1 MAQSTKTQIGI
12 SGMTCTS
19 CEVIIERKL
28 KKLPG
33 VTTVNVN
40 HRNGLCTV
48 EHDAAIPI
56 THKQINDVIAEKGYR
71 SKPWNEHANNSGPR
85 IPFRKQLREFG
96 SVLLIMFALYL
107 IFKTTGILNIDTA
120 TGDTVNLGTAFVIGL
135 IAATSTCIA
144 LVGGF
149 ILSVSTTFNQLHPNA
164 TPTQKFRPHILF
176 NIGRLISYFILGG
189 VVGWIGKA
197 LTPSPA
203 FTGVLGIVIALVMIL
218 LAIDI
223 LKLFPTARWIPRMP
237 KFITHKLYAVAE
249 SKSPWAPLLL
259 GGMTFFLPC
268 GFTQSMQL
276 YALTTGSFWQGAIT
290 MFMFALG
297 TLPALVG
304 IGALTSW
311 SKGGF
316 AKRFMK
322 VAGSLVLLLG
332 LYNLNNGLALAGFN
346 TNEWFG
352 DETST
357 TGSSKIVNDIQV
369 VNMSVKGLK
378 YLPDNMNVQVGVP
391 VEWHI
396 DGSGA
401 SGCSSVIVVPDL
413 KISQPL
419 SRSNETIIT
428 FTPERTGKLSFTCG
442 MGMTY
447 GQFTVTDAA
456 PADARAPGVTTPAC
470 DPTIQ
475 NCV

>member
-1 MAQSTKTQIGI
+1 MAQQIKTQVGI

-33 VTTVNVN
+33 VTAVNVN
-40 HRNGLCTV
+40 HRSGLCTV
-48 EHDAAIPI
+48 EHDAAIPL
-56 THKQINDVIAEKGYR
+56 THKQINDTIAEKGYR
-71 SKPWNEHANNSGPR
+71 SKPWNEHSNTRPN

-107 IFKTTGILNIDTA
+107 IFKNTGILNIDA
-120 TGDTVNLGTAFVIGL
+120 GINDTVNLSTAFIIGL
-135 IAATSTCIA
+135 IAATSTCVA

-149 ILSVSTTFNQLHPNA
+149 ILSVSTTFNQLHPDA

-176 NIGRLISYFILGG
+176 NIGRLISYFVLGG
-189 VVGWIGKA
+189 VVGWIGKS
-197 LTPSPA
+197 LTPSPT
-203 FTGVLGIVIALVMIL
+203 FTGILGIIIAVVMIL

-237 KFITHKLYAVAE
+237 KFISHKLYAVAE

-259 GGMTFFLPC
+259 GAMTFFLPC

-276 YALTTGSFWQGAIT
+276 YALTTGSFWQGGIT

-332 LYNLNNGLALAGFN
+332 LYNLNNGLALAGVN
-346 TNEWFG
+346 TGEWFG
-352 DETST
+352 DTEGTQ
-357 TGSSKIVNDIQV
+357 GSSQRVNDIQV
-369 VNMSVKGLK
+369 VNMKVKGLD
-378 YLPDNMNVQVGVP
+378 YLPSNITVQKGVP

-401 SGCSSVIVVPDL
+401 SGCSSVIVVRDL
-413 KISQPL
+413 KITQPL

-428 FTPERTGKLSFTCG
+428 FTPERTGKIAFTCG

-447 GQFTVTDAA
+447 GQFTVTDATPVAA
-456 PADARAPGVTTPAC
+456 PTAPAC